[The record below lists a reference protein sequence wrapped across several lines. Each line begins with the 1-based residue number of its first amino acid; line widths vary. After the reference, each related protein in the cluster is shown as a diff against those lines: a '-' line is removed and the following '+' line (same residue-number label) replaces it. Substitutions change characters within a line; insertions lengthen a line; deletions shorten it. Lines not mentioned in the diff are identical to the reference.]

1 MRGKIVNLCLGFMNL
16 LFGILIVAFTIHVP
30 QDKTLLTVQE
40 SFVVTWILRAMYVV
54 MGSVAII
61 DAIQSYN
68 HRSDTVF
75 NTGYVIGIFT
85 ISFIFIKEPIIA
97 AFSII
102 SGLIILFKSLKE
114 NLVELDSTAAI
125 SISIVVMAATA
136 IIGLFTLTYSSIGQS
151 IKNKENK
158 NELSYKQ
165 DYFKYITEL
174 EIDEPYINVK
184 KDGKYGYINQNG
196 EVRIDFVYDYA
207 SPFVEITVYDKKFH
221 IALVCSDGS
230 TEVILKN
237 KRKVMSYRSESSDEN
252 YKAKLE
258 ELEDIYTNTLHQ
270 TEKMKYEIQEI
281 TNNITRVPEYKVASS
296 EYTYRY
302 DYNEEYDLI
311 VTQSNL
317 GLGDKYELAKKAD
330 LNIRIPLDATYLD
343 YDSSYLYLF
352 SNKTIPFYEIS
363 KRTQGWFTSYGKKMP
378 MTGKAQILDFF
389 GERMLIKNYSNDR
402 TYFIDS
408 DGNILS
414 EEYKDIYVCKDG
426 RYIVRTQRDTA
437 KIINDEYEKV
447 FDAEYQVMNPRFISQ
462 NMYLTLDTTENI
474 EFNDYRFPTNLNWKL
489 VNYDGEVVFDGIQ
502 QIYDVLYELPDE
514 SNKKEENYSK
524 FVNNLKELDYKFVG
538 DRFYLE
544 Y

>member
-196 EVRIDFVYDYA
+196 EVKIDFVYDYA

-474 EFNDYRFPTNLNWKL
+474 EFNDYGFPTNLNWKL

>member
-40 SFVVTWILRAMYVV
+40 NFVVLWIVRAMYLI
-54 MGSVAII
+54 MTMVAVI

-68 HRSDTVF
+68 HRSDTIF
-75 NTGYVIGIFT
+75 NTGYIIGIFT

-114 NLVELDSTAAI
+114 NLVELDSTVAI

-136 IIGLFTLTYSSIGQS
+136 IVGIFTLTYSSIGQS

-165 DYFKYITEL
+165 DYFKYVTEL
-174 EIDEPYINVK
+174 GIDEAYINVK

-196 EVRIDFVYDYA
+196 EVKIDFIYDYA

-221 IALVCSDGS
+221 IALVCNNGS
-230 TEVILKN
+230 TEIILKN

-258 ELEDIYTNTLHQ
+258 ELQNIYTNTLNQ
-270 TEKMKYEIQEI
+270 KEKMRYEIQEI

-317 GLGDKYELAKKAD
+317 GLGDKYELAKKSD
-330 LNIRIPLDATYLD
+330 LNIRIPLDTTYLD

-389 GERMLIKNYSNDR
+389 EERMLIKNYSNDT

-414 EEYKDIYVCKDG
+414 EEYKDIYVCNDG
-426 RYIVRTQRDTA
+426 RYIVRTKQDSA
-437 KIINDEYEKV
+437 KIINNEYEKV
-447 FDAEYQVMNPRFISQ
+447 FDAEYQALNPRFITQ
-462 NMYLTLDTTENI
+462 NLYLALDSTENI
-474 EFNDYRFPTNLNWKL
+474 EFNDYGFPVNLSWKL
-489 VNYDGEVVFDGIQ
+489 VNYNGEVIFDGIE
-502 QIYDVLYELPDE
+502 QIYDIVYELPNT
-514 SNKKEENYSK
+514 SNKKEEIYSE
-524 FVNNLKELDYKFVG
+524 FINNLKELNYKFVG
-538 DRFYLE
+538 DRFYLD

>member
-196 EVRIDFVYDYA
+196 EVKIDFVYDYA

-447 FDAEYQVMNPRFISQ
+447 FDVEYQVMNPRFISQ

-474 EFNDYRFPTNLNWKL
+474 EFNDYGFPTNLNWKL